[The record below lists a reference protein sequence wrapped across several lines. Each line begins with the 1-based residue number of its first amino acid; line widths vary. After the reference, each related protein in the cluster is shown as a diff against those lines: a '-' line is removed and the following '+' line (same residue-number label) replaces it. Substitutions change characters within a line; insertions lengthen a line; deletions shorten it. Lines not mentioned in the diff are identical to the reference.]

1 MTGIPSAWLVDE
13 HWGKAYRL
21 KGETTIGRGPQNAII
36 LRVGEV
42 SRLHAEVRFEDGDFR
57 LRGFGSSGT
66 KLNGM
71 DVAEQPRSL
80 REGDR
85 VDIAFTTL
93 RFTHRDPA
101 EIDALEVSRDMPT
114 PRESV
119 EVPTHASIRA
129 AVIPSP
135 KRSRK
140 LLVVMLVVVVLLA
153 LATLGVAYALMR

>member
-1 MTGIPSAWLVDE
+1 MTGIPSAWLIDE

-66 KLNGM
+66 SLNGVP
-71 DVAEQPRSL
+71 VAEQPRSL

-85 VDIAFTTL
+85 IDIAFTTL

-101 EIDALEVSRDMPT
+101 EIDALEISRDLPT

-119 EVPTHASIRA
+119 EVPTHASLRA

-135 KRSRK
+135 RRSRRRFAI
-140 LLVVMLVVVVLLA
+140 A
-153 LATLGVAYALMR
+153 LAVMALVLAGLMVAYALRR